1 MNIFLLAVIIRQ
13 LAIICITLMIYS
25 IYRLW
30 NPNVTPLHLKPLTV
44 SISITILIVII
55 VSLSV
60 KWFTSPIDYLSD
72 EIILYILH
80 SKAKLVFVEILI
92 AFTTLC
98 YGISLINFKSTFNS
112 KIETTKLGLF
122 TLFFISIVGTIGFT
136 AYEQQ
141 VQLSTQQEQGL
152 LKDLPISQPDFN
164 DQFFTDT
171 VTNRT
176 ETMLYTNDQDITVS
190 LVTKDTIF
198 DVSQPITYQEL
209 LKFLKASSIQLSK
222 GSVVQELNIKYP
234 NTSKE
239 TSGFLEKLT
248 ELDRNKLPLQIKVT
262 NVSLIKETITTT
274 VNVRPSLVYHTK
286 EKQYFHIDYEII
298 NKDKI
303 NSMRDAKDKDEES
316 IHKVLKGG
324 DKNDSEH

>member
-1 MNIFLLAVIIRQ
+1 MQIFLLAVIIRQ
-13 LAIICITLMIYS
+13 LAIICIALMIYG

-30 NPNVTPLHLKPLTV
+30 DPKVTPLHLKPLTI
-44 SISITILIVII
+44 SISITILIIII

-60 KWFTSPIDYLSD
+60 KWFTSPVDYLSD

-80 SKAKLVFVEILI
+80 SNAKLTFVEILI
-92 AFTTLC
+92 TFTALC
-98 YGISLINFKSTFNS
+98 YGISLINFKSVFNS
-112 KIETTKLGLF
+112 KIETKKLGLF

-141 VQLSTQQEQGL
+141 VQLSPQQEQGF
-152 LKDLPISQPDFN
+152 LKDLPISRPDFN

-176 ETMLYTNDQDITVS
+176 ETMLYTNDQDVTVS
-190 LVTKDTIF
+190 LVTKDAIF
-198 DVSQPITYQEL
+198 DVSQPITYKEL
-209 LKFLKASSIQLSK
+209 LKFLKTSSIQLSK
-222 GSVVQELNIKYP
+222 GSVIQELNIKYP

-248 ELDRNKLPLQIKVT
+248 ESDRNKLPLQIKVT

-286 EKQYFHIDYEII
+286 EKQYFHIEYEII
-298 NKDKI
+298 NPDEI
-303 NSMRDAKDKDEES
+303 NAMRDAKDKDKES
-316 IHKVLKGG
+316 IDNVLKGS
-324 DKNDSEH
+324 DKHDSKY

>member
-1 MNIFLLAVIIRQ
+1 MNIFLLAIIIRQ
-13 LAIICITLMIYS
+13 LAIICITLMCYC

-30 NPNVTPLHLKPLTV
+30 NPNVTPLHLKPLTI
-44 SISITILIVII
+44 SISITILVVII

-60 KWFTSPIDYLSD
+60 KWFTSPVDYLSD

-80 SKAKLVFVEILI
+80 SKAKLTFVEILI
-92 AFTTLC
+92 AFTALC
-98 YGISLINFKSTFNS
+98 YGISLINFKSVFNS
-112 KIETTKLGLF
+112 KIETKKLGLF

-141 VQLSTQQEQGL
+141 VQLSPQQEQGL
-152 LKDLPISQPDFN
+152 LKDLPISRPDFN

-176 ETMLYTNDQDITVS
+176 ETMLYTNDQDVTIS
-190 LVTKDTIF
+190 LVTKDAIF
-198 DVSQPITYQEL
+198 DVSQPITYKEL
-209 LKFLKASSIQLSK
+209 LKFLKTSSIQLSK
-222 GSVVQELNIKYP
+222 GSVIQELNIKYP

-248 ELDRNKLPLQIKVT
+248 ESDRNKLPLQIKVT

-286 EKQYFHIDYEII
+286 EKQYFHIEYEII
-298 NKDKI
+298 NPDEI
-303 NSMRDAKDKDEES
+303 NAMRDEKDKDKES
-316 IHKVLKGG
+316 IDNVL
-324 DKNDSEH
+324 

>member
-1 MNIFLLAVIIRQ
+1 MQLFLLAVIIRQ
-13 LAIICITLMIYS
+13 LAIICIALMIYS

-30 NPNVTPLHLKPLTV
+30 NPNVTPLHLKPLTI
-44 SISITILIVII
+44 SISITILIIII

-60 KWFTSPIDYLSD
+60 KWFTSPIDYLPD
-72 EIILYILH
+72 DLILYMLR
-80 SKAKLVFVEILI
+80 SKTDLVIGEMLI
-92 AFTTLC
+92 AFTVLC
-98 YGISLINFKSTFNS
+98 YGLSLINFKNVFNS
-112 KIETTKLGLF
+112 KIKTKKLALF
-122 TLFFISIVGTIGFT
+122 TLFLVSIVGTINFT

-141 VQLSTQQEQGL
+141 VQLSPQQEQGL
-152 LKDLPISQPDFN
+152 LKDLPISQPNFN

-176 ETMLYTNDQDITVS
+176 ETMLYTNDQDVTVS

-198 DVSQPITYQEL
+198 DVSQPITYKEL

-222 GSVVQELNIKYP
+222 GSVVRELNIKYP

-248 ELDRNKLPLQIKVT
+248 ESDRNKLPLQIKVT

-286 EKQYFHIDYEII
+286 EKQYFHIEYEII
-298 NKDKI
+298 NKDEI
-303 NSMRDAKDKDEES
+303 NSMRDAKDKDKES
-316 IHKVLKGG
+316 IDNVLKG
-324 DKNDSEH
+324 DNKNDSKY

>member
-13 LAIICITLMIYS
+13 LAIICIALMIYG

-30 NPNVTPLHLKPLTV
+30 NPNVTPLHLKPLTI

-55 VSLSV
+55 ISLSV
-60 KWFTSPIDYLSD
+60 KWFTSPVDYLSD

-80 SKAKLVFVEILI
+80 SKAKLAFVEILI
-92 AFTTLC
+92 AFTALC
-98 YGISLINFKSTFNS
+98 YGISLINFKSVFNS
-112 KIETTKLGLF
+112 KIETKKLGLF

-141 VQLSTQQEQGL
+141 VQLSPQQKQGL

-176 ETMLYTNDQDITVS
+176 ETMLYTNDQDVTIS
-190 LVTKDTIF
+190 LVTKDAIF
-198 DVSQPITYQEL
+198 DVSQPITYKEL

-222 GSVVQELNIKYP
+222 GSVIQELNIKYP
-234 NTSKE
+234 STSKE

-248 ELDRNKLPLQIKVT
+248 ESDRNKLPLQIKVT

-286 EKQYFHIDYEII
+286 EKQYFHIEYEII
-298 NKDKI
+298 NKDEI
-303 NSMRDAKDKDEES
+303 DSMRDAKDKDKES
-316 IHKVLKGG
+316 INNLLKG
-324 DKNDSEH
+324 NDTNNSKH

>member
-13 LAIICITLMIYS
+13 LTIICIALMIYG

-30 NPNVTPLHLKPLTV
+30 DPKVTPLYLKPVTV
-44 SISITILIVII
+44 SISVTILIIAI
-55 VSLSV
+55 VTLAV
-60 KWFTSPIDYLSD
+60 KWFTNPLDYLSND
-72 EIILYILH
+72 FILYVLH
-80 SKAKLVFVEILI
+80 SKAKLTFVEILI

-98 YGISLINFKSTFNS
+98 YGISLINFKSVFNS
-112 KIETTKLGLF
+112 KIETKKLGLF

-141 VQLSTQQEQGL
+141 VQLSPQQEQGL

-176 ETMLYTNDQDITVS
+176 ETMLYTNDQDVTVS
-190 LVTKDTIF
+190 LVTKDAIF
-198 DVSQPITYQEL
+198 DVSQPITYKEL

-222 GSVVQELNIKYP
+222 GSVIQKLNIKYP

-248 ELDRNKLPLQIKVT
+248 ESEQNKLPLQIKVT

-274 VNVRPSLVYHTK
+274 VNVRPSLVYHTT
-286 EKQYFHIDYEII
+286 EKQYFHIEYEII
-298 NKDKI
+298 NTDEI
-303 NSMRDAKDKDEES
+303 NAMRDAKDKEKES
-316 IHKVLKGG
+316 IHNVLKGS
-324 DKNDSEH
+324 DKYDSKH

>member
-13 LAIICITLMIYS
+13 LTIICIALMIYG
-25 IYRLW
+25 IYILW
-30 NPNVTPLHLKPLTV
+30 NPNVTPLHLKPLTI

-55 VSLSV
+55 ASLLV
-60 KWFTSPIDYLSD
+60 KWFTSPIDYVPD

-80 SKAKLVFVEILI
+80 SKAKLAFVEILI
-92 AFTTLC
+92 AVTTLC
-98 YGISLINFKSTFNS
+98 YGISLINFKSVFNS
-112 KIETTKLGLF
+112 KIETKKLGLF

-141 VQLSTQQEQGL
+141 VQLSPQQEQGL

-176 ETMLYTNDQDITVS
+176 ETMLYTNDQDVTVS

-198 DVSQPITYQEL
+198 DVSQPITYKEL
-209 LKFLKASSIQLSK
+209 LKFLKSSSIQLSK

-248 ELDRNKLPLQIKVT
+248 ESDRNKLPLQIKVT

-286 EKQYFHIDYEII
+286 EKQYFHIEYEII
-298 NKDKI
+298 NQDEI
-303 NSMRDAKDKDEES
+303 NSMRDAKDKDKES
-316 IHKVLKGG
+316 IDNVLKG
-324 DKNDSEH
+324 DNKNDSKY